1 MNYQP
6 TPRRRRTT
14 IERERLLVEYQ
25 RSDLTQ
31 KEFARR
37 NGISLS
43 CLVAWLR
50 KSRGRCGKEAAPAFL
65 PLPVDLPPLH
75 RPRLAYKIG
84 FANGHSLEL
93 LPGFQVD
100 ELKQLC
106 QLLHSL

>member
-1 MNYQP
+1 MNSQP
-6 TPRRRRTT
+6 TPRRHRTAS
-14 IERERLLVEYQ
+14 ERERLLVEYED
-25 RSDLTQ
+25 SDLTQ

-50 KSRGRCGKEAAPAFL
+50 QSRGRRAKETRPSFL
-65 PLPVDLPPLH
+65 PLPLDLSSNK
-75 RPRLAYKIG
+75 RPQAAYRIA
-84 FANGHSLEL
+84 FANGYSLEL

-106 QLLHSL
+106 QLLHCL

>member
-6 TPRRRRTT
+6 TPRRHRTAS
-14 IERERLLVEYQ
+14 ERERLLVEYQ

-43 CLVAWLR
+43 CLVTWLR
-50 KSRGRCGKEAAPAFL
+50 KFKGRCGKEPVPAFL
-65 PLPVDLPPLH
+65 PLPVDLSPLNRL
-75 RPRLAYKIG
+75 RPAYKIG

-93 LPGFQVD
+93 LPGFHVD

>member
-1 MNYQP
+1 MNYQS
-6 TPRRRRTT
+6 TPRRHRTAS
-14 IERERLLVEYQ
+14 EREHLLNEYQ

-50 KSRGRCGKEAAPAFL
+50 KSKGRCAKDPGASFL
-65 PLPVDLPPLH
+65 PLPVDLSALN
-75 RPRLAYKIG
+75 RPRPAYKIG

-93 LPGFQVD
+93 LPGFRVD

-106 QLLHSL
+106 QLLYSL